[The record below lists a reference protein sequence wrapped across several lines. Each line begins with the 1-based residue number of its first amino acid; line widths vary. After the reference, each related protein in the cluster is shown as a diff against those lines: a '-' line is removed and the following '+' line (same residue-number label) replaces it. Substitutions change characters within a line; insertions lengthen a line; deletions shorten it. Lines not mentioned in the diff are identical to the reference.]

1 MCFFDMRLSL
11 LVDRMKPGERL
22 VERGERR
29 WTLRE
34 MDARRVPGARAAT
47 CLICEST
54 DVIRRFWRYPR
65 DWRSLDDEGLAELCE
80 QVPR

>member
-1 MCFFDMRLSL
+1 MRLSL
-11 LVDRMKPGERL
+11 LVDRMKAGERL
-22 VERGERR
+22 VERGDRR

-34 MDARRVPGARAAT
+34 MDAREVPGARAAT

-65 DWRSLDDEGLAELCE
+65 DWRSLEDDDLAALCE
-80 QVPR
+80 AGAR